1 VLKAKGQGAP
11 PPPSASYK
19 YCAKH
24 GTLHQLQTVTQITKK
39 KHLIK
44 MKVFA
49 TLSAFALAQ
58 DVRQMDSHERLES
71 VSKTFINSDKNLFF
85 LGFGEHQNLDG
96 YLHLG
101 AQPSF

>member
-19 YCAKH
+19 YCAKY
-24 GTLHQLQTVTQITKK
+24 GILHQLQTVTQITNQK

-71 VSKTFINSDKNLFF
+71 VSKSFINSDDKIYF
-85 LGFGEHQNLDG
+85 
-96 YLHLG
+96 
-101 AQPSF
+101 

>member
-1 VLKAKGQGAP
+1 
-11 PPPSASYK
+11 
-19 YCAKH
+19 
-24 GTLHQLQTVTQITKK
+24 
-39 KHLIK
+39 

-58 DVRQMDSHERLES
+58 DVRQMNSHERLES
-71 VSKTFINSDKNLFF
+71 VSKTFINSNENIF

-101 AQPSF
+101 AQPSY